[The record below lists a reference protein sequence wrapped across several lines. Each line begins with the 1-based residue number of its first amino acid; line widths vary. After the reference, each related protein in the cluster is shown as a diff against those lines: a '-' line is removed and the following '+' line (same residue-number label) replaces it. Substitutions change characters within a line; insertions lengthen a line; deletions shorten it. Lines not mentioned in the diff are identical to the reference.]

1 MERKLGIG
9 LQLYTL
15 RDELQQDITSVLQQ
29 VAAMGYEGVEF
40 AGYYDYTPEQLKTLL
55 FDLSLK
61 AIGSHVNM
69 ERLQNHLDEEIAM
82 NVAIGSQYVVCPGIN
97 LAQRQALPETA
108 AFLIA
113 CSNRFA
119 SKGIAFGFHN
129 HSVEFTEMY
138 GEQLWF
144 DAFFGSTS
152 PDSMKSEL
160 DVCWVSIAGSDPT
173 AYLEKY
179 AGRTPLIHLKDIRRF
194 TDGTY
199 QTVELGRGE
208 MDLPAIIAAAEA
220 AGTEWL
226 IVEQDDC
233 EGSALDSVKISMEW
247 LRQNYIFSEVD

>member
-1 MERKLGIG
+1 MKQKLGIG

-15 RDELQQDITSVLQQ
+15 RDEMLQDFASVLQR
-29 VAAMGYEGVEF
+29 VAEMGYEGVEF
-40 AGYYDYTPEQLKTLL
+40 AGYYGYSPEQLKSLL
-55 FDLSLK
+55 SELSLK

-69 ERLQNHLDEEIAM
+69 ERLQNHLEEEIEM
-82 NVAIGSQYVVCPGIN
+82 NVVIGSQYVVLPGLN
-97 LAQRQALPETA
+97 QDQRQALPETI

-129 HSVEFTEMY
+129 HYVEFTEAY
-138 GEQLWF
+138 GEQPWF

-160 DVCWVSIAGSDPT
+160 DVCWVSHAGCDPLV
-173 AYLEKY
+173 YLEKY
-179 AGRTPLIHLKDIRRF
+179 AGRIPLIHLKDIRKF
-194 TDGTY
+194 ADGTY
-199 QTVELGRGE
+199 QTMELGQGE

-233 EGSALDSVKISMEW
+233 EGSALESVKISMEW
-247 LRQNYIFSEVD
+247 LNQNYKFTEVV

>member
-1 MERKLGIG
+1 MKKRLEIG

-15 RDELQQDITSVLQQ
+15 RDEMLQDATSVLQQ
-29 VAAMGYEGVEF
+29 VAEMGYEGVEF
-40 AGYYDYTPEQLKTLL
+40 AGYYDFSPEQLTTLL
-55 FDLSLK
+55 SDLSLK

-69 ERLQNHLDEEIAM
+69 DRLQNHLDEEIAM
-82 NVAIGSQYVVCPGIN
+82 NVAIGSQYVVIPGLN
-97 LAQRQALPETA
+97 QAQRQALPETV
-108 AFLIA
+108 AFLVE

-119 SKGIAFGFHN
+119 SQGISFGFHN
-129 HSVEFTEMY
+129 HYVEFTEAY

-160 DVCWVSIAGSDPT
+160 DVCWVSNAGCDPI
-173 AYLEKY
+173 AYLEQY
-179 AGRTPLIHLKDIRRF
+179 AGRVPLIHLKDIRKF

-199 QTVELGRGE
+199 QTMELGRGD
-208 MDLPAIIAAAEA
+208 MDLPTIITAAEA

-233 EGSALDSVKISMEW
+233 EGSALNSVRISMEW
-247 LRQNYIFSEVD
+247 LRQNYRFAEVD